1 MYSYDIHSNLNIH
14 RNVGIGVYIF
24 TIYRDGAKFIQI
36 LSGQEASY
44 DISGLQI
51 KKKKGIYC
59 EDIKLSYRHQGMWV
73 SGFYGNLGKQS
84 GSQAE
89 TSFSSHSSGKT
100 YSLLFTSFVWLL
112 YSALLIFILLSVCY
126 ASSG

>member
-1 MYSYDIHSNLNIH
+1 M
-14 RNVGIGVYIF
+14 
-24 TIYRDGAKFIQI
+24 IYLGYK
-36 LSGQEASY
+36 L
-44 DISGLQI
+44 
-51 KKKKGIYC
+51 KKKGIYC
-59 EDIKLSYRHQGMWV
+59 EDIELSYRHQGMWV
-73 SGFYGNLGKQS
+73 SGFYGNLGKQA

-89 TSFSSHSSGKT
+89 ISFSSHSSGKT